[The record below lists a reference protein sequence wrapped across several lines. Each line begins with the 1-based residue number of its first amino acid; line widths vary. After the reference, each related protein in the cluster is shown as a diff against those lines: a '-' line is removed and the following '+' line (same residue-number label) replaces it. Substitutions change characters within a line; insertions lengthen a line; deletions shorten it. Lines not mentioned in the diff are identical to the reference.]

1 MKNFHHLSLS
11 LVFILVFCFGS
22 CDSKLTGIKLIQ
34 KSIEYHDPK
43 GQWQELNR
51 VFYFADSRPGKP
63 SRQYTVKIDLPANY
77 FKYINSNENLVF
89 EVDGEN
95 CIGSEQGSKDCERAL
110 MLRNYYGYL
119 WGLPMKLKDKGTEID
134 NEYKVEDLNG
144 IEFFVVRVPYEKD
157 VWYFY
162 FHPNTYALMAYK
174 FYKDEEKKIGEIIYL
189 KEQVIVG
196 EMNIPS
202 ERSWFRTENNE
213 FLGTDFL
220 LKTEDPLRNMQD

>member
-1 MKNFHHLSLS
+1 MKNFQHLSLS
-11 LVFILVFCFGS
+11 VVFILVFCFGS
-22 CDSKLTGIKLIQ
+22 CDSKLTGSKLIQ

-63 SRQYTVKIDLPANY
+63 SRQYTVQIDLPGNY
-77 FKYINSNENLVF
+77 FKYINSGENLVY

-95 CIGSEQGSKDCERAL
+95 CIGSEKGSKDCERAM

-134 NEYKVEDLNG
+134 RAYKVEDLNG
-144 IEFFVVRVPYEKD
+144 IEAFVVRVPYEKD
-157 VWYFY
+157 IWYFY
-162 FHPNTYALMAYK
+162 LHPETYALLAYK

-189 KEQVIVG
+189 KEEVIMG
-196 EMNIPS
+196 EMKIPA
-202 ERSWFRTENNE
+202 ERSWYRTENDE

-220 LKTEDPLRNMQD
+220 LKTEEPLRKTQD